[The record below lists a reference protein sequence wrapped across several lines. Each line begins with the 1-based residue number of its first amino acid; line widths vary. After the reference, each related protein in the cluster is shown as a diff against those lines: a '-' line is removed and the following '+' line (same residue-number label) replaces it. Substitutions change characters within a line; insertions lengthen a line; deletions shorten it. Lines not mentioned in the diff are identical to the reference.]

1 MSNLKIVV
9 SELQEQNRSLSDVK
23 EDIKSLLQ
31 AQIDADKEEKRA
43 AGDAEEERR
52 ESTKQIRLSKRSRP
66 KSFGAGLAQGTGVAG
81 LSAGITGIKG
91 LLGPMLGTFAGALGG
106 MSIGGLLGAGI
117 GYLFRVGAGAILG
130 KKYLKPLID
139 KMLPDFI
146 QDFKLFGDKDG
157 EGGMTVSE
165 LSSMVAGA
173 AALIFGPKLIG
184 RLISKGFGSLG
195 RLIFP
200 TLLTAKDADFYGK
213 DEKENIKK
221 KVKGRSRFLGRG
233 LIRNLGIAG
242 IIGFVGTEMGTA
254 ITGLT
259 GSETLGN
266 TLAASAEW
274 AAMGA
279 MFFGPAGAITLAL
292 GYLAVSAVGGLANW
306 LKTKGDKFQGAMVAE
321 LEKNNAAVEAA
332 LEAGDIALAAAEAK
346 KALTQQRNL
355 DRLKNSGRLVAED
368 DAAMQDYLLER
379 QSTAKLAA
387 EAALAAGD
395 TSLGGAAADLAADIA
410 GDTGVSDKE
419 AVMKL
424 IEQEAA
430 LKNIPLIDAA
440 QSFVVGEASSGFV
453 SNDTTN
459 MAAQIFRELMA
470 REQLAASLLAAPT
483 VPVQRGG
490 NVEQIKIPGG
500 TYTPGI
506 QWEKIKSVPGFSVAD
521 MFGSGNIFNNGPQ
534 QPSASPVNVSDY
546 STRISNFANKNTFL
560 SERAPVS
567 IDDLEAY
574 LGKNQ

>member
-1 MSNLKIVV
+1 MSNLKMVV
-9 SELQEQNRSLSDVK
+9 SELQQQNRSLIDVR

-31 AQIDADKEEKRA
+31 ARIDADKEKERS

-52 ESTKQIRLSKRSRP
+52 ESKKQIRLSERSRP
-66 KSFGAGLAQGTGVAG
+66 KSFGAGLAQGTGLAG
-81 LSAGITGIKG
+81 LSDGIRG
-91 LLGPMLGTFAGALGG
+91 LLGPMLGSFAGALGG
-106 MSIGGLLGAGI
+106 MSIGGLLGFGI
-117 GYLFRVGAGAILG
+117 GYLFRVAAGAILG
-130 KKYLKPLID
+130 KKYLQPLID
-139 KMLPDFI
+139 KMLPDII
-146 QDFKLFGDKDG
+146 QDFKLFGDGDDA
-157 EGGMTVSE
+157 MTVSE
-165 LSSMVAGA
+165 LSSMVLGA

-195 RLIFP
+195 RMIFP
-200 TLLTAKDADFYGK
+200 ALSTAKDADFIGK
-213 DEKENIKK
+213 DEKESIKK

-233 LIRNLGIAG
+233 LIRNLGLAG
-242 IIGFVGTEMGTA
+242 IIGFIGGEVGTA

-259 GSETLGN
+259 GSEVLGN
-266 TLAASAEW
+266 TLAESAEF

-321 LEKNNAAVEAA
+321 LEKNNAAVDAA

-346 KALTQQRNL
+346 KALTKQRNL
-355 DRLKNSGRLVAED
+355 DILKDSGRFVAED
-368 DAAMQDYLLER
+368 DAAMQNYLLNR
-379 QSTAKLAA
+379 QLTAKLAA
-387 EAALAAGD
+387 EAAIAAGD

-410 GDTGVSDKE
+410 GDTGVSDRE

-440 QSFVVGEASSGFV
+440 QSFVVGEASSGIV

-459 MAAQIFRELMA
+459 MAAQIFGEL
-470 REQLAASLLAAPT
+470 LAQKQYAETRLAAPST
-483 VPVQRGG
+483 PVQRGG
-490 NVEQIKIPGG
+490 NVDQIKVPGG

-506 QWEKIKSVPGFSVAD
+506 QWEKIKSVPGFGVAD

-534 QPSASPVNVSDY
+534 PQASASPVNIGDY
-546 STRISNFANKNTFL
+546 STKVSNFAAKNTFV
-560 SERAPVS
+560 SQPAPVS
-567 IDDLEAY
+567 IDTLKAY
-574 LGKNQ
+574 LGED

>member
-1 MSNLKIVV
+1 MSNLKMVV
-9 SELQEQNRSLSDVK
+9 SELQEQNRSLSDVR
-23 EDIKSLLQ
+23 EDIKGLLQ
-31 AQIDADKEEKRA
+31 AQIDADKEARRS
-43 AGDAEEERR
+43 AGDDEEERR
-52 ESTKQIRLSKRSRP
+52 ESKKQQRLSERSKP
-66 KSFGAGLAQGTGVAG
+66 KTFAGGLAKGAGVDG
-81 LSAGITGIKG
+81 LLSGIKG
-91 LLGPMLGTFAGALGG
+91 MLGPMMGAFTGALSA
-106 MSIGGLLGAGI
+106 MSIGALLGAGI
-117 GYLFRVGAGAILG
+117 GYLFRVGVGALLG
-130 KKYLKPLID
+130 KEYLQPLID

-146 QDFKLFGDKDG
+146 QDFKLFGDG
-157 EGGMTVSE
+157 EDAMTVSE

-242 IIGFVGTEMGTA
+242 IIGFVGAEMGTA

-266 TLAASAEW
+266 TLASSAEW

-292 GYLAVSAVGGLANW
+292 GYLAVSAVGGLADW

-321 LEKNNAAVEAA
+321 LEKNNAAVNAA

-355 DRLKNSGRLVAED
+355 DTLANSGRLVAED
-368 DAAMQDYLLER
+368 DAAMQKYLLER
-379 QSTAKLAA
+379 QSTAANAA
-387 EAALAAGD
+387 EAALASGD
-395 TSLGGAAADLAADIA
+395 ISLGGAAARLAADIA

-440 QSFVVGEASSGFV
+440 QSFAVGEASSGFV

-470 REQLAASLLAAPT
+470 QEQLTASKAAAPT

-490 NVEQIKIPGG
+490 NVEKIKVPGG

-521 MFGSGNIFNNGPQ
+521 MFGSGNSFTNGPQ
-534 QPSASPVNVSDY
+534 QQSSSPAVNIGDY
-546 STRISNFANKNTFL
+546 STKISNFASKNTFM
-560 SERAPVS
+560 SQHSPVS
-567 IDDLEAY
+567 TDEIEKF
-574 LGKNQ
+574 LGKTE

>member
-1 MSNLKIVV
+1 MSNLKMVV
-9 SELQEQNRSLSDVK
+9 SELQEQNRSLSDVR
-23 EDIKSLLQ
+23 EDIKGLLQ
-31 AQIDADKEEKRA
+31 AQIDADKEARRS
-43 AGDAEEERR
+43 AGDDEEERR
-52 ESTKQIRLSKRSRP
+52 ESKKQQRLSERSKP
-66 KSFGAGLAQGTGVAG
+66 KTFAGGLAKGAGVDG
-81 LSAGITGIKG
+81 LLSGIKG
-91 LLGPMLGTFAGALGG
+91 MLGPMMGAFTGALSA
-106 MSIGGLLGAGI
+106 MSIGALLGAGI
-117 GYLFRVGAGAILG
+117 GYLFRVGVGALLG
-130 KKYLKPLID
+130 KEYLQPLID

-146 QDFKLFGDKDG
+146 QDFKLFGDG
-157 EGGMTVSE
+157 EDAMTVSE

-242 IIGFVGTEMGTA
+242 IIGFVGAEMGTA

-266 TLAASAEW
+266 TLATSAEW

-292 GYLAVSAVGGLANW
+292 GYLAVSAVGGLADW

-321 LEKNNAAVEAA
+321 LEKNNAAVNAA

-355 DRLKNSGRLVAED
+355 DTLANSGRLVAED
-368 DAAMQDYLLER
+368 DAAMQKYLLER
-379 QSTAKLAA
+379 QSTADLAA
-387 EAALAAGD
+387 EAALASGD
-395 TSLGGAAADLAADIA
+395 ISLGGAAARLAADIA

-440 QSFVVGEASSGFV
+440 QSFAVGEASSGFV

-470 REQLAASLLAAPT
+470 REQLAASKAAVPT

-490 NVEQIKIPGG
+490 NVEKIKVPGG

-521 MFGSGNIFNNGPQ
+521 MFGSGNSFTNGPQ
-534 QPSASPVNVSDY
+534 QQSSSPAVNIGDY
-546 STRISNFANKNTFL
+546 STKISNFASKNTFM
-560 SERAPVS
+560 SQHSPVS
-567 IDDLEAY
+567 TDEIEKF
-574 LGKNQ
+574 LGKTE

>member
-1 MSNLKIVV
+1 M
-9 SELQEQNRSLSDVK
+9 
-23 EDIKSLLQ
+23 
-31 AQIDADKEEKRA
+31 
-43 AGDAEEERR
+43 
-52 ESTKQIRLSKRSRP
+52 
-66 KSFGAGLAQGTGVAG
+66 
-81 LSAGITGIKG
+81 
-91 LLGPMLGTFAGALGG
+91 
-106 MSIGGLLGAGI
+106 
-117 GYLFRVGAGAILG
+117 FRVGVGALLG
-130 KKYLKPLID
+130 KEYLQPLID

-146 QDFKLFGDKDG
+146 QDFKLFGDG
-157 EGGMTVSE
+157 EDAMTVSE

-242 IIGFVGTEMGTA
+242 IIGFVGAEMGTA
-254 ITGLT
+254 MTGLT

-266 TLAASAEW
+266 TLASSAEW

-292 GYLAVSAVGGLANW
+292 GYLAVSAVGGLADW

-321 LEKNNAAVEAA
+321 LEKNNAAVNAA

-355 DRLKNSGRLVAED
+355 DILENSGRLVAED
-368 DAAMQDYLLER
+368 DAAMQKYLLER
-379 QSTAKLAA
+379 QSTADLAA
-387 EAALAAGD
+387 EAALASGD
-395 TSLGGAAADLAADIA
+395 ISLGGAAARLA
-410 GDTGVSDKE
+410 
-419 AVMKL
+419 
-424 IEQEAA
+424 QEAA

-440 QSFVVGEASSGFV
+440 QSFAVGEASSGFV

-470 REQLAASLLAAPT
+470 QEQLTASKAAEPT

-490 NVEQIKIPGG
+490 NVEKIKVPGG

-521 MFGSGNIFNNGPQ
+521 MFGSGNSFTNGPQ
-534 QPSASPVNVSDY
+534 QQSSSPAVNIGDY
-546 STRISNFANKNTFL
+546 STKISNFASKNTFM
-560 SERAPVS
+560 SQHSPVS
-567 IDDLEAY
+567 TDEIEKF
-574 LGKNQ
+574 LGKTE